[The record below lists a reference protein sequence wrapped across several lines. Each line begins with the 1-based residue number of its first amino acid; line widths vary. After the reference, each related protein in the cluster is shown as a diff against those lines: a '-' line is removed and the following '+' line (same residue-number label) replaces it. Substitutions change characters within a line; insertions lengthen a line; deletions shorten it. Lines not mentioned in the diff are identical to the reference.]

1 MKVKQKKKIK
11 MVDSL
16 KTVTAGATGIGV
28 TWIEWLPV
36 AVRVAVGIATFVYI
50 CAKAYNEIKK

>member
-1 MKVKQKKKIK
+1 

-36 AVRVAVGIATFVYI
+36 AVRVAGGIATFVYI

>member
-1 MKVKQKKKIK
+1 MI
-11 MVDSL
+11 DSL
-16 KTVTAGATGIGV
+16 KTATASATGISI

-36 AVRVAVGIATFVYI
+36 TIRVMVGLATFVYI

>member
-1 MKVKQKKKIK
+1 

-16 KTVTAGATGIGV
+16 KTTAASVTGIRV

-36 AVRVAVGIATFVYI
+36 VVRVAVGIATFVYI

>member
-1 MKVKQKKKIK
+1 

-16 KTVTAGATGIGV
+16 KSVTAGATGIGV
-28 TWIEWLPV
+28 TWFEWLPV
-36 AVRVAVGIATFVYI
+36 AVRVAVGVATFVYI

>member
-1 MKVKQKKKIK
+1 

-16 KTVTAGATGIGV
+16 KTVAVSATGMSV

-36 AVRVAVGIATFVYI
+36 VVRVAVGLASFAYI
-50 CAKAYNEIKK
+50 CVKIYNEIYKRK

>member
-1 MKVKQKKKIK
+1 MIDSVK
-11 MVDSL
+11 
-16 KTVTAGATGIGV
+16 TTAASVTGISV

-36 AVRVAVGIATFVYI
+36 AVRVAVGVATFVYI

>member
-1 MKVKQKKKIK
+1 

-16 KTVTAGATGIGV
+16 KTVAAGATGIGV

-50 CAKAYNEIKK
+50 CDKAYNEIKK

>member
-1 MKVKQKKKIK
+1 MA
-11 MVDSL
+11 DSL
-16 KTVTAGATGIGV
+16 KTAAASATGLGV
-28 TWIEWLPV
+28 TWVEWLPI

>member
-1 MKVKQKKKIK
+1 MK
-11 MVDSL
+11 MLDSL
-16 KTVTAGATGIGV
+16 KTVSAGVTGIGI
-28 TWIEWLPV
+28 TWVEWLPV

>member
-1 MKVKQKKKIK
+1 MDI
-11 MVDSL
+11 L
-16 KTVTAGATGIGV
+16 KTMGVSLTGMGV

-36 AVRVAVGIATFVYI
+36 AVRVAVGVATFVYI